1 MIPRIHVDE
10 ICPLEGYEQLSVR
23 VLANATDAEWRS
35 WCDGNLGMPGCE
47 ACAKLNVPAV
57 PRGKHKTEAAPA
69 PASAPRYCPACTQAR
84 AQFGQALVTLYGP
97 TLLGEDV
104 STPEAALALFDR
116 DDALPSEIVIWL
128 QLAPGTV
135 RSRRTETLL
144 GNLTRSSTSPS

>member
-10 ICPLEGYEQLSVR
+10 ICPLEGYEAIRVR
-23 VLANATDAEWRS
+23 VLANATDAEWRI
-35 WCDGNLGMPGCE
+35 WCEGNLGAPGCE

-57 PRGKHKTEAAPA
+57 PRGKRAVPEIEPA
-69 PASAPRYCPACTQAR
+69 APRYCPACTQAR

-97 TLLGEDV
+97 TLLGQDV

-116 DDALPSEIVIWL
+116 DDLLPSEIVIWL
-128 QLAPGTV
+128 QLAPGAV
-135 RSRRTETLL
+135 RARRQETLL